1 MELQTSTDLKGRRI
15 VVTGGAGALGGA
27 VVDALRAAGADCVA
41 PRRSEVD
48 LTDEGSVAAFY
59 AKVPDLWASV
69 QIAGGFAAA
78 PFVDTSLA
86 DFRGQLDM
94 NLVTCFLCCR
104 EAVRRMI
111 ASASGG
117 GRIVNVASRAAV
129 SLAGGSIAY
138 SVSKA
143 GVTALTQALADEVK
157 GSHVLVNAVL
167 PSIIDTAANR
177 AVMPNPAG
185 VYDRWPK
192 PAAIAAAIAWLAS
205 PANQLVSGALVPVYG
220 EA

>member
-1 MELQTSTDLKGRRI
+1 MGADMELQTSTDLKGRRI

-27 VVDALRAAGADCVA
+27 V
-41 PRRSEVD
+41 
-48 LTDEGSVAAFY
+48 
-59 AKVPDLWASV
+59 
-69 QIAGGFAAA
+69 
-78 PFVDTSLA
+78 
-86 DFRGQLDM
+86 
-94 NLVTCFLCCR
+94 
-104 EAVRRMI
+104 
-111 ASASGG
+111 
-117 GRIVNVASRAAV
+117 V

-205 PANQLVSGALVPVYG
+205 PAN
-220 EA
+220 